1 MSVKTRIPHK
11 NHRTHMRCIAGTHN
25 VERKS
30 KISAT
35 KCTLNKRQKSRML
48 NNNHKNHITNDEI
61 KAESKNMLMLQIS
74 GHRCLH
80 WPLDKVLQKGEV
92 SVHAFNYNM

>member
-1 MSVKTRIPHK
+1 
-11 NHRTHMRCIAGTHN
+11 
-25 VERKS
+25 
-30 KISAT
+30 
-35 KCTLNKRQKSRML
+35 ML

-74 GHRCLH
+74 GHRCPH
-80 WPLDKVLQKGEV
+80 WSLDKVLQKGEV